1 MVQHL
6 FTPPS
11 RSFSPRESDSQPR
24 TERRDSSV
32 DEGPTV
38 VCHQPPHQKGMFQRL
53 LLTFPPSPS
62 GSVLRDPKARAEAGT
77 PPGWLQPG
85 RCSQSCCWR
94 GTNRYVRRLPKGFS
108 QNPPVPPAGTAGA
121 SLLVPPFAFPAHNL
135 LLWTLIKGLIH
146 NIRGSP
152 ASSSRQDA
160 PRSTQSIPLLSA
172 PSALFVCTARAF
184 ALRSGLTLPR
194 LVPDTP
200 ANTRSPFSRA
210 HFPKKGNPNLKPKPF
225 LLFP

>member
-1 MVQHL
+1 MKAPLWFATNLHIRRAC
-6 FTPPS
+6 S
-11 RSFSPRESDSQPR
+11 KGCFSPSL
-24 TERRDSSV
+24 
-32 DEGPTV
+32 
-38 VCHQPPHQKGMFQRL
+38 PPHLGAFYEIPRPGLKQEPHPVGYSQEGA
-53 LLTFPPSPS
+53 P
-62 GSVLRDPKARAEAGT
+62 RAAAG
-77 PPGWLQPG
+77 GE
-85 RCSQSCCWR
+85 
-94 GTNRYVRRLPKGFS
+94 TNGYVRRLPKGFS

-184 ALRSGLTLPR
+184 ALCSGLTLPR